1 MKVSVKNKEKDK
13 NWKVQ
18 FQHVALDKIFI
29 SSKKDSISCSIKDH
43 KKLDVDF
50 ENELGDNT
58 DVEK

>member
-1 MKVSVKNKEKDK
+1 MKVCEK

-43 KKLDVDF
+43 KKLDIEF